1 MPVAAARGKA
11 KSVNYLKTSSVKAV
25 SEDVSPLT
33 MAGLRKDSSLKM
45 AGCFLCSFLKDKSRV
60 YLCGGA
66 YVYGILIRVRGQLAG
81 VSSLLH
87 HEGLWNSGH

>member
-1 MPVAAARGKA
+1 MLVAAARGKA
-11 KSVNYLKTSSVKAV
+11 KSVNYLKTSPVKAV

-33 MAGLRKDSSLKM
+33 MAGLRKDSCLKM

-81 VSSLLH
+81 
-87 HEGLWNSGH
+87 EGLWGWNSGH